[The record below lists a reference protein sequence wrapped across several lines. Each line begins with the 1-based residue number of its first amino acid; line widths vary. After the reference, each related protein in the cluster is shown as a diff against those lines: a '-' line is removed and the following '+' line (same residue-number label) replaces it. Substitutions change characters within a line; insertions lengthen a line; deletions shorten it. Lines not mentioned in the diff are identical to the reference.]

1 MLFLKHVFIV
11 TIKNKNVHSFLN
23 PNFLGMAEFKIAVT
37 LLSVQSNHF
46 SHVLTFNPVST
57 YLWLK
62 SHDSEISWGIWQV
75 LRGSDVK
82 SFLKE
87 ILLI

>member
-37 LLSVQSNHF
+37 LLSVQ
-46 SHVLTFNPVST
+46 
-57 YLWLK
+57 
-62 SHDSEISWGIWQV
+62 
-75 LRGSDVK
+75 
-82 SFLKE
+82 
-87 ILLI
+87 